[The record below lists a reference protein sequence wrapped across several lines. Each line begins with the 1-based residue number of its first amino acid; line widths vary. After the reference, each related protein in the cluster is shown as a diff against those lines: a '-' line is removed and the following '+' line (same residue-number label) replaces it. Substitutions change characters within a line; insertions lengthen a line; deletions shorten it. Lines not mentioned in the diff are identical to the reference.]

1 VSSIFGEL
9 KRRNVIRVAGMYAV
23 VGWVLAQIGTTLEE
37 TMGLPVWFDGLI
49 VALLLIGFPIALI
62 LAWAFEL
69 TPEGMVKTEAVPEGE
84 SITAETARKLDYA
97 IVFGLVLLVATVLWQ
112 NSGTDVVVV
121 DNEVDAASELATG
134 GAAEDTSIA
143 VLPFADLSPAGDQEY
158 FSDGIAEEIL
168 NVLVG
173 VNGLEVTSRTS
184 SFQFKG
190 ADLGIPAIARS
201 LNVRHVVEGS
211 VRKSGETIRVT
222 AQLIDAGNDKHL
234 WSDTFDRPLTTENIF
249 AIQDEIAKAIV
260 MALSDTLGIG
270 RLEPVEVV
278 PITENLTAYEL
289 FLQARPLFLA
299 RLDLDSA
306 DELLT
311 RALEQDPEFAKAW
324 EMRAAL
330 QTLKLEYGYSELSPD
345 EAERLG
351 NEFARRALAIEPRS
365 ATALA
370 VIAKGDGN
378 ATQYLRRRE
387 SLVRVFSEFNRALEI
402 EPRNASA
409 LLWRGLRY
417 LSVGDLDASLG
428 DFVKCMELEPFYT
441 PCVENHYTVL
451 ATMGRDDEALAAYR
465 EGLNTSTTKV
475 AYAHLPLLARLDEEL
490 AFKSASNAEA
500 ALQGWRR
507 HDELWLAYRNP
518 ERDHAELIESI
529 RIHFESHE
537 EAYEDMFEFVASPL
551 RTDWRIPE
559 NLLVWDASMA
569 RYRQTGKFK
578 SYIHESGVFEYW
590 QVAGFPPQCR
600 PVGKDEFECD

>member
-1 VSSIFGEL
+1 
-9 KRRNVIRVAGMYAV
+9 MYAV

-37 TMGLPVWFDGLI
+37 TMGLPAWFDGLI

-112 NSGTDVVVV
+112 SSGTDVVVV
-121 DNEVDAASELATG
+121 DNEVDTASELTTG
-134 GAAEDTSIA
+134 SAAEDTSIA
-143 VLPFADLSPAGDQEY
+143 VLPFADLSPASDQEY

-173 VNGLEVTSRTS
+173 VKGLEVTSRTS

-190 ADLGIPAIARS
+190 ADLGIPAIAKS

-222 AQLIDAGNDKHL
+222 AQLIDADNDKHL

-249 AIQDEIAKAIV
+249 AIQDEIAKSIV

-278 PITENLTAYEL
+278 PVTENLTAYEL

-299 RLDLDSA
+299 RLDLDVA
-306 DELLT
+306 DELLA
-311 RALEQDPEFAKAW
+311 RALERDPEFSEVW

-330 QTLKLEYGYSELSPD
+330 QTLKFEYGYSDLAID
-345 EAERLG
+345 EADQLG
-351 NEFARRALAIEPRS
+351 NEFAERALSLEPRS
-365 ATALA
+365 ATAMA
-370 VIAKGDGN
+370 VIAKVDGN
-378 ATQYLRRRE
+378 AAQALRRKVNLA
-387 SLVRVFSEFNRALEI
+387 SVIADFDKALEI

-417 LSVGDLDASLG
+417 LAIGDLDASLE
-428 DFVKCMELEPFYT
+428 DFTKCLEYEIYYT
-441 PCVENHYTVL
+441 PCMENYYTTL
-451 ATMGRDDEALAAYR
+451 AAMGRDEEAITAYL
-465 EGLNTSTTKV
+465 EGLNTSTV
-475 AYAHLPLLARLDEEL
+475 QVGYSHLPLLARNGEEI
-490 AFKSASNAEA
+490 AFKSATNNEHL
-500 ALQGWRR
+500 LQGWRR
-507 HDELWLAYRNP
+507 HDELWLAYQNP
-518 ERDHAELIESI
+518 EQDHSELIESV
-529 RIHFESHE
+529 RNYVDNREG
-537 EAYEDMFEFVASPL
+537 AYEEIAEFVVQPL
-551 RTDWRIPE
+551 GMGWRIPDT
-559 NLLVWDASMA
+559 LLLWDASLKH
-569 RYRQTGKFK
+569 YRQTSEFK
-578 SYIHESGVFEYW
+578 TYIRESGVFEYW
-590 QVAGFPPQCR
+590 QAAGFPPQCR
-600 PVGKDEFECD
+600 PVGRNDFECD

>member
-1 VSSIFGEL
+1 
-9 KRRNVIRVAGMYAV
+9 MYAV
-23 VGWVLAQIGTTLEE
+23 AGWVLAQIGTTLEE
-37 TMGLPVWFDGLI
+37 TMGLPDWFDGLI

-69 TPEGMVKTEAVPEGE
+69 TPEGVVKTETVPEGE
-84 SITAETARKLDYA
+84 SITAQTGRRLDYA
-97 IVFGLVLLVATVLWQ
+97 IVFGLVLLVSTAIWQ
-112 NSGTDVVVV
+112 NSGTDVIVI
-121 DNEVDAASELATG
+121 DDEVDATSELATG
-134 GAAEDTSIA
+134 SAAEDTSIA

-173 VNGLEVTSRTS
+173 VDGLEVTSRTS

-190 ADLGIPAIARS
+190 GDLGIPAIAKS

-249 AIQDEIAKAIV
+249 AIQDEIATSIV

-299 RLDLDSA
+299 RLDLEVA

-311 RALEQDPEFAKAW
+311 RALGQDPEFAKAW

-330 QTLKLEYGYSELSPD
+330 QTLKFEYGYSGLSID
-345 EAERLG
+345 EADQLG
-351 NEFARRALAIEPRS
+351 NEFAERALALEPRS

-370 VIAKGDGN
+370 VIAKVDGN
-378 ATQYLRRRE
+378 AADSLRRKANLA
-387 SLVRVFSEFNRALEI
+387 SVFAQFDQALEI

-417 LSVGDLDASLG
+417 LLVGDLDASLN
-428 DFVKCMELEPFYT
+428 DFTKCLEYEVYYT
-441 PCVENHYTVL
+441 PCVENYYTVL
-451 ATMGRDDEALAAYR
+451 AAMGRDEEAITAYL
-465 EGLNTSTTKV
+465 EGLNTSTVKV
-475 AYAHLPLLARLDEEL
+475 AYAHLPLLARLDEEI
-490 AFKSASNAEA
+490 AFKSATNVGNL
-500 ALQGWRR
+500 LQGWRR
-507 HDELWLAYRNP
+507 HGELWLAYQNP
-518 ERDHAELIESI
+518 EQDHAELIESV
-529 RIHFESHE
+529 RGYLDNKKG
-537 EAYEDMFEFVASPL
+537 AYENIAEYIVQPL
-551 RTDWRIPE
+551 GTGWRIPDR
-559 NLLVWDASMA
+559 LLLWDASMKH
-569 RYRQTGKFK
+569 YRQTSEFK
-578 SYIHESGVFEYW
+578 SYIRESGVYEYW

-600 PVGKDEFECD
+600 PVDKNDFECD

>member
-1 VSSIFGEL
+1 
-9 KRRNVIRVAGMYAV
+9 MYAV
-23 VGWVLAQIGTTLEE
+23 VGWVLTQIGTTLEE
-37 TMGLPVWFDGLI
+37 TMGLPAWFDGLI
-49 VALLLIGFPIALI
+49 VALLLIGFPIALL

-69 TPEGMVKTEAVPEGE
+69 TPEGVVKTEAVPEGE
-84 SITAETARKLDYA
+84 SITAETGRKLDYA

-112 NSGTDVVVV
+112 NSGTDAVFV
-121 DNEVDAASELATG
+121 DDEVGVAG
-134 GAAEDTSIA
+134 DTSIA

-173 VNGLEVTSRTS
+173 VDGLEVTSRTS

-190 ADLGIPAIARS
+190 DGLGIPAIAKT
-201 LNVRHVVEGS
+201 LNVRHVLEGS

-222 AQLIDAGNDKHL
+222 AQLIDASIDKHL

-249 AIQDEIAKAIV
+249 AIQDEIAKSIV

-278 PITENLTAYEL
+278 PITENLTAYDL

-299 RLDLDSA
+299 RVDLGVA
-306 DELLT
+306 DELLA

-330 QTLKLEYGYSELSPD
+330 QTLKVEYGYSGLSPN

-378 ATQYLRRRE
+378 AAQRLRRRE
-387 SLVRVFSEFNRALEI
+387 SLVRIFAEFNSALEI

-417 LSVGDLDASLG
+417 LMVGDLNASLN
-428 DFVKCMELEPFYT
+428 DFVKCMEYEPFYT
-441 PCVENHYTVL
+441 PCVENNYTVL
-451 ATMGRDDEALAAYR
+451 AAMGRDDEALAAYV

-475 AYAHLPLLARLDEEL
+475 AYAHFPLLARLDEEL
-490 AFKSASNAEA
+490 GFKSASNAEA

-518 ERDHAELIESI
+518 ERDHAELIE
-529 RIHFESHE
+529 
-537 EAYEDMFEFVASPL
+537 
-551 RTDWRIPE
+551 
-559 NLLVWDASMA
+559 
-569 RYRQTGKFK
+569 
-578 SYIHESGVFEYW
+578 
-590 QVAGFPPQCR
+590 
-600 PVGKDEFECD
+600 